1 MGDRRRAN
9 PAEGNAELTR
19 DVEAAKKL
27 YAPNARWSAESVG
40 YFIQSVLQGSFV
52 FAKIVPNKV
61 IEYVFGDRAG
71 VVEFV
76 PAANGVTVRV
86 TFDAETT
93 NPEEKQRQGCQAILN
108 NFAKHVVAK
117 DKAAK

>member
-1 MGDRRRAN
+1 M
-9 PAEGNAELTR
+9 
-19 DVEAAKKL
+19 EAKD
-27 YAPNARWSAESVG
+27 
-40 YFIQSVLQGSFV
+40 GSFGFD
-52 FAKIVPNKV
+52 FAGTYTKIVPNKL
-61 IEYVFGDRAG
+61 IEYTFGDRAG

-93 NPEEKQRQGCQAILN
+93 HPEEQQRQGWQAILN

-117 DKAAK
+117 DEAAK